1 MTVDPDDL
9 DPEDLL
15 RLARDLRDEIS
26 VDRLEAFDPVEMS
39 NAEIYRWAER
49 LVNRPEGMACTVAV
63 LAIQRFDVGQVW
75 LAVLLLRL
83 LRAMVD
89 LEETTRQPAETLH

>member
-1 MTVDPDDL
+1 MTIEHGDL
-9 DPEDLL
+9 DPRDLL
-15 RLARDLRDEIS
+15 RLARDCRDEVS
-26 VDRLEAFDPVEMS
+26 AVRLEAFEPVEMS

-63 LAIQRFDVGQVW
+63 LAIQRLDAGQVW
-75 LAVLLLRL
+75 LGVVLLRL

-89 LEETTRQPAETLH
+89 LEETEPEPGAALH

>member
-1 MTVDPDDL
+1 MTIEHGDL
-9 DPEDLL
+9 DPKDLL
-15 RLARDLRDEIS
+15 RLARDCRDEVS
-26 VDRLEAFDPVEMS
+26 AVRLDALEPVEMS

-89 LEETTRQPAETLH
+89 LEDTTRLPGEALH

>member
-1 MTVDPDDL
+1 MTVEHDDL

-15 RLARDLRDEIS
+15 RLARDCRDEVS
-26 VDRLEAFDPVEMS
+26 AVRLDALEPVEIS

-49 LVNRPEGMACTVAV
+49 LVNRPEGMACTVTV
-63 LAIQRFDVGQVW
+63 LAIQRLDAGQVW
-75 LAVLLLRL
+75 LGVVLLRL

-89 LEETTRQPAETLH
+89 LEETDPKPGAALH